1 MVTSLCSLRN
11 LEYTANGYVR
21 IDSSVSIF
29 RGLRV
34 LTEKAN
40 NPLGGLVI
48 EKIFQKQLI
57 MRRVVGALLVLLGF
71 ATYLYGWRVLAIN
84 AMVLVLA
91 VATEWVFERARGKK
105 VSEAVVVTALLYGL
119 SLPPLVP
126 FWVAAIG
133 IVFAVA
139 IGKEV
144 FGGFGRNVFNP
155 AITGRLFVY
164 ISFPV
169 QLQQSWAEPNVPGFV
184 SDLLG
189 IGPDAIA
196 SATPL
201 DILRSGA
208 AETLNFWQLFFGF
221 RMGSMGE
228 SAVWLILIA
237 GIYYIVT
244 KTAQWRLIV
253 STLLSAALFQ
263 TVFYFTG
270 LTEMVPHLALMSGS
284 ILYVSVFMS
293 TDPVSAPNKP
303 GSQWLYGLIIG
314 GTTVLIRVFA
324 GFPEGT
330 SFGILLGNTFA
341 SLLDELMPKPKPK
354 KKAAPKSAPK
364 KDEAKPATA
373 NAGGS
378 N

>member
-1 MVTSLCSLRN
+1 VK
-11 LEYTANGYVR
+11 A
-21 IDSSVSIF
+21 IF
-29 RGLRV
+29 
-34 LTEKAN
+34 
-40 NPLGGLVI
+40 PLGGLVI
-48 EKIFQKQLI
+48 EKIFQKQMI
-57 MRRVVGALLVLLGF
+57 MRRVVATLLVLLVF

-84 AMVLVLA
+84 ALVLA
-91 VATEWVFERARGKK
+91 LAIATEWVFERARGKK
-105 VSEAVVVTALLYGL
+105 VSEAVIVTALLYGL

-164 ISFPV
+164 IAFPV
-169 QLQQSWAEPNVPGFV
+169 QLQQSWAEPNVPGFFTN
-184 SDLLG
+184 LLG
-189 IGPDAIA
+189 LSPDAVG

-201 DILRSGA
+201 GVLRDGA
-208 AETLNFWQLFFGF
+208 AETVNAWQLFFGF

-228 SAVWLILIA
+228 SAIWLILIA
-237 GIYYIVT
+237 AVYYVFT

-253 STLLSAALFQ
+253 STLLSAAIFH
-263 TVFYFTG
+263 TVFYLTG
-270 LTEMVPHLALMSGS
+270 LSEMVPHLALMSGS
-284 ILYVSVFMS
+284 ILFVSVFMA

-341 SLLDELMPKPKPK
+341 SLLDELMPKAKPRK
-354 KKAAPKSAPK
+354 
-364 KDEAKPATA
+364 KPATA
-373 NAGGS
+373 SAGGKK
-378 N
+378 